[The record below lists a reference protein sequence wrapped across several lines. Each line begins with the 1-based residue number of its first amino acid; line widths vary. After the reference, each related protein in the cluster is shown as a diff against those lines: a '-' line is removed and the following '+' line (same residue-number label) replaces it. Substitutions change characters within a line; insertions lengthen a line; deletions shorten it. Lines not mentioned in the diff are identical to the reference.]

1 MNRIQGRIAILAVVG
16 LVIVFAAYPLWSP
29 LFINDVID
37 ESFPDLASDQRDQ
50 LRDMPQEKQDV
61 LVAMA
66 QENTEMASET
76 ALAMLAS
83 DVQMAE
89 DMPTN
94 EPVVLS
100 KGIFNGFDAIHRGE
114 GIATIYQLVDG
125 TRVLRLEDFSTSN
138 GPDLHVLL
146 TSNAPTSIGD
156 PVATGYVDLG
166 QLKGNIGNQNYNIPS
181 DVNLDD
187 YSAVVIYCMPFHVN
201 FTVATLE

>member
-1 MNRIQGRIAILAVVG
+1 MNRTRGIVILVMVG
-16 LVIVFAAYPLWSP
+16 LVVILAAYPLWSP

-50 LRDMPQEKQDV
+50 LREMSQEKQDV

-66 QENTEMASET
+66 QDNVEMANET

-83 DVQMAE
+83 DVEMME
-89 DMPTN
+89 DMPSN
-94 EPVVLS
+94 EPVILVT
-100 KGIFNGFDAIHRGE
+100 GTFNGFDAIHRGE
-114 GIATIYQLVDG
+114 GSATIYELADG

-146 TSNAPTSIGD
+146 TSNVPVGIAD
-156 PVATGYVDLG
+156 PLNDGYVDLG
-166 QLKGNIGNQNYNIPS
+166 QLKGNIGNQNYDIPS
-181 DVNLDD
+181 EVNLND
-187 YSAVVIYCMPFHVN
+187 YQAVVIYCMPFHVN

>member
-1 MNRIQGRIAILAVVG
+1 MNRTRGIVILVMVV
-16 LVIVFAAYPLWSP
+16 LVVILAAYPLWSP

-50 LRDMPQEKQDV
+50 LREMSQEKQDV

-66 QENTEMASET
+66 QDNVEMANET

-83 DVQMAE
+83 DVEMME
-89 DMPTN
+89 DMPSN
-94 EPVVLS
+94 EPVILVT
-100 KGIFNGFDAIHRGE
+100 GTFNGFDAIHRGE
-114 GIATIYQLVDG
+114 GSATIYELADG

-146 TSNAPTSIGD
+146 TSNVPVGIAD
-156 PVATGYVDLG
+156 PVNDGYVDLG
-166 QLKGNIGNQNYNIPS
+166 QLKGNIGNQNYDIPS
-181 DVNLDD
+181 EVNLND
-187 YSAVVIYCMPFHVN
+187 YQAVVIYCMPFHVN